1 MVMTSSNWVATESN
15 CLLTAISSISLL
27 LIEFSGGGGGDRE
40 RPSDDEDEAEAE
52 AVVLET
58 AAVAAVAAT
67 ATFLALP
74 PTVAPVSLR
83 GGQEEDPVERI
94 THFVDEDFRGE
105 ALVVDGAEDDK
116 ETSFLLSSVIR
127 SEITGPCL
135 STDSPS
141 SSSSFT
147 FPAGI
152 FLFLIEVSTDIT
164 VAELRG
170 VEVLSI

>member
-58 AAVAAVAAT
+58 AAVAAT
-67 ATFLALP
+67 ATFLALA

>member
-58 AAVAAVAAT
+58 AAVAAT